1 MLMPNN
7 SRIQERLRMV
17 ETQIST
23 RGIRDPRVIGAML
36 AVPRHLFVP
45 PDLAGAAYQDRP
57 LPIGHGQTISQPYIV
72 ALMTELLM
80 LTPGDRVL
88 EIGTGSGYQAAVLAN
103 IAAEVISIERIEAV
117 ASRARAVLA
126 DQNVTRVSVVVGDGT
141 EGYPPGAPY
150 DAIII
155 TASTPEIP
163 PPLIEQLA
171 DNGRLVAPAGG
182 REVQELIRLIR
193 HGDRIDRESFGG
205 VIFVPLIGRFGW
217 QQ

>member
-1 MLMPNN
+1 
-7 SRIQERLRMV
+7 MV

-45 PDLAGAAYQDRP
+45 PDLALAAYQDRP

-117 ASRARAVLA
+117 ANRARAVLA
-126 DQNVTRVSVVVGDGT
+126 DQNVTRVSVVIGDGT

-163 PPLIEQLA
+163 PPLIDQLA

-217 QQ
+217 HQ